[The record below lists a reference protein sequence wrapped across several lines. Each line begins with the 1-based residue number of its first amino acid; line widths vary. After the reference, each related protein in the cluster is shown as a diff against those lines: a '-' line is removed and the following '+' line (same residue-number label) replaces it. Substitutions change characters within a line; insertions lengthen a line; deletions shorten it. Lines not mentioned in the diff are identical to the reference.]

1 MTIAVRVLKA
11 SALNGLSSPLVLA
24 SDYAVPA
31 GAALVL
37 IGCATNGI
45 GDVMPRVTAVSDS
58 LSSTWGGLTNVIAG
72 GQYNPPQVFSALAL
86 NVSAGTPTVTATFG
100 TGVLDRASV
109 ALLEIVGLP
118 TSDALDKSVNHTV
131 SGGTSITTPA
141 TGALSQAA
149 NVLVACFGGWIG
161 TPNNPGGWS
170 SVLTQANGA
179 FIGAQIS
186 TRIIDDAASRT
197 ETFTA
202 DSIAEGSILM
212 LVLKQATESRQYR
225 FELDPGTFT
234 SADTGITGF
243 VWRNSEPN
251 TAPATKFTGLAGS
264 VTAGEL
270 IISSGVHPEAGTSDT
285 LYGIFYN
292 GADTS
297 GLITGTVVEP

>member
-1 MTIAVRVLKA
+1 MAIAIRVLKA

-37 IGCATNGI
+37 IGCASNGI
-45 GDVMPRVTAVSDS
+45 GDVMPTVTAVSDS

-109 ALLEIVGLP
+109 ALLEITGLP
-118 TSDALDKSVNHTV
+118 MSDALDKSVNYTV

-179 FIGAQIS
+179 FVGAQIS

-202 DSIAEGSILM
+202 ESIGEGSILM
-212 LVLKQATESRQYR
+212 LVLKQATEPRQYK

-251 TAPATKFTGLAGS
+251 TALATKFTGLAGS

-270 IISSGVHPEAGTSDT
+270 IISSGVHPDADTSDT